1 VTRLPVGGRPRNSPR
16 CVPENVLCAATRSP
30 SAGLQILL
38 DALEAMSEIEADY
51 SRLIGA
57 SDVAEL
63 KRLLARLLDEI
74 DPAGALHRS

>member
-1 VTRLPVGGRPRNSPR
+1 
-16 CVPENVLCAATRSP
+16 
-30 SAGLQILL
+30 LL